1 MSQAISRLLDIIV
14 IVTKHNWLLEKYE
27 MLSDLAHD
35 IDKTKL
41 LDFYSSANLMQY
53 IIEKSKWKHH
63 QGFAIEVTAELYIQC

>member
-1 MSQAISRLLDIIV
+1 
-14 IVTKHNWLLEKYE
+14 

-41 LDFYSSANLMQY
+41 LDFYSSANHMRY

-63 QGFAIEVTAELYIQC
+63 QGFAIEVAAELYIQC